1 MNVVFANAT
10 RTWGGVKTW
19 MLELATFLSDRG
31 HAVEVVC
38 RRGNALQAA
47 CEERGIPCTGIEF
60 GADLSP
66 FTVAWFARLFRD
78 QATDVV
84 VTNISKD
91 IRTAGVAA
99 RLGGVA
105 HVNRLGNAG
114 DVSVSARTR
123 LAYEWLVDRV
133 FVPSRGTEAQLE
145 RLPFLREK
153 LRRFPNA
160 VVPPP
165 PVDKD
170 AGPLRFAILARLSQL
185 KQVDEVLKVFGRL
198 RDRPWELHVAGTGPE
213 HAALVA
219 LSARL
224 GLGER
229 VRFLCRET
237 DAPTRVDPHAFLRD
251 KHVGI
256 LYSRRES
263 FGWAILE
270 YMASSCAVIASAVDG
285 PREILGDG
293 EGGLLVDPA
302 DPGTLEAAVR
312 ELIDSPERRRAL
324 ARSAYLRVCREYH
337 QDTVFPAVEAELQ
350 AVAAERRQG
359 PRGGRR

>member
-1 MNVVFANAT
+1 MNVVFANST
-10 RTWGGVKTW
+10 RTWAGVKTW
-19 MLELATFLSDRG
+19 MLELATFLAGRG
-31 HAVEVVC
+31 HRVRVVC
-38 RRGNALQAA
+38 RRGNALEAA
-47 CEERGIPCTGIEF
+47 CAQRGISCRGIEF

-66 FTVAWFARLFRD
+66 LTVSRFARLFRGRG
-78 QATDVV
+78 ADVV
-84 VTNISKD
+84 VTNVSKD

-99 RLGGVA
+99 RLCGVA
-105 HVNRLGNAG
+105 HVNRLGDAC
-114 DVSVSARTR
+114 DVRASARTR
-123 LAYEWLVDRV
+123 LAYDWLVDRV
-133 FVPSRGTEAQLE
+133 FVASRGVEAHLQG
-145 RLPFLREK
+145 LPFLRDK

-165 PVDKD
+165 WAEKD
-170 AGPLRFAILARLSQL
+170 EGAPRFAILARLSRR
-185 KQVDEVLKVFGRL
+185 KQVDEVLRVFARL
-198 RDRPWELHVAGTGPE
+198 RDLPWELHVAGSGPE
-213 HAALVA
+213 HQALVR

-237 DAPTRVDPHAFLRD
+237 DVATRVDPHAFLRD

-285 PREILGDG
+285 PREILADG
-293 EGGLLVDPA
+293 EDGLLVDPA

-312 ELIDSPERRRAL
+312 GLIGSPERRLAL
-324 ARSAYLRVCREYH
+324 ARTGYVKVCRDYH
-337 QDTVFPAVEAELQ
+337 QDVVFPEVEAELQ
-350 AVAAERRQG
+350 ATLTARR
-359 PRGGRR
+359 